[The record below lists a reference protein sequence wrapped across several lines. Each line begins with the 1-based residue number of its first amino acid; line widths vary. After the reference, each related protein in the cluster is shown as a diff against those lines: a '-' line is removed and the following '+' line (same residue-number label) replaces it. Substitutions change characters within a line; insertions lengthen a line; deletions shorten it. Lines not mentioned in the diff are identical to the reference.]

1 MAKKMTQ
8 QERAEWDA
16 LYEYVK
22 RNILGYD
29 SNQSLSRSV
38 VLRLKGLTVNKF
50 MENKKQADTAH
61 YSYAVILNT
70 FKFCS
75 MDIQRGLVAH
85 SFKDENHKINY
96 VLKIVESNINN
107 VYVRMQNSAKAK
119 EATENVDVSSMN
131 YSGAE
136 YQKKTG
142 KTSGKLND
150 LW

>member
-22 RNILGYD
+22 RNVLGYD

-75 MDIQRGLVAH
+75 MDIQKGFATH
-85 SFKDENHKINY
+85 SFKDENHKVNY
-96 VLKIVESNINN
+96 ALRIVESNINN

-119 EATENVDVSSMN
+119 KTTENLDIPSVD

-136 YQKKTG
+136 YQRKTG
-142 KTSGKLND
+142 KTSSKLND